1 VRHDLLPAPDAG
13 TLRASWEAATSI
25 RNAVMLSR
33 GRPSNMVPTDAREA
47 MAVGFILGRGA
58 RAGTGM
64 REDYLR
70 VSRRARQVMERVF
83 YGAS

>member
-1 VRHDLLPAPDAG
+1 
-13 TLRASWEAATSI
+13 
-25 RNAVMLSR
+25 
-33 GRPSNMVPTDAREA
+33 

-58 RAGTGM
+58 RAGTDM

>member
-1 VRHDLLPAPDAG
+1 
-13 TLRASWEAATSI
+13 
-25 RNAVMLSR
+25 
-33 GRPSNMVPTDAREA
+33 MVPTDAREA